1 LPVIR
6 NNLYTM
12 FEQFDFP
19 DPTMPTGNRSETVV
33 APQALLLM
41 NSDLVIDSADVL
53 AQSLL
58 NLSVSD
64 ASRVEM
70 AYQRVLGRPPTGREA
85 RRAVDFVSQV
95 VSGAKVNAAAVDEKG
110 ARRGWLLFC
119 QSLFASNEF
128 MYQR

>member
-41 NSDLVIDSADVL
+41 NSDLVIDSADTL
-53 AQSLL
+53 AQGLL
-58 NLSVSD
+58 KLSASD
-64 ASRVEM
+64 ASRVEI
-70 AYQRVLGRPPTGREA
+70 AYQQVLGRRPTEIES
-85 RRAVDFVSQV
+85 RRAVDFVAQIM
-95 VSGAKVNAAAVDEKG
+95 SGAKLNSDTVDDEWIK
-110 ARRGWLLFC
+110 RGWSLFC